1 MGVVRELAESRTKA
15 VSQRASLAERYGELQ
30 QEYSRMLRIADLS
43 RTVRC
48 VRGRLGWLASRA
60 QHGALGQ
67 GHCRQG
73 KAACC

>member
-43 RTVRC
+43 RTVR
-48 VRGRLGWLASRA
+48 
-60 QHGALGQ
+60 
-67 GHCRQG
+67 
-73 KAACC
+73 